1 MPIGD
6 TYQGGIIVYIL
17 QPGDLNYNA
26 LTEKG
31 IIVSASDVSSGVQWY
46 NGSHGVKTS
55 ANDKVVRTGS
65 SNTTKIVNAQGVGS
79 YAAQV
84 CQDLSLNTY
93 TDWQLPSIE
102 ELKILY
108 SARSLTG
115 AYWSSTEFE
124 AGWNYVRVVSDGQEG
139 SRAKNVTL
147 KVRAIRYY

>member
-6 TYQGGIIVYIL
+6 IYQGGIIVYIL
-17 QPGDLNYNA
+17 QPGDLNYSA

-46 NGSHGVKTS
+46 NGSYGVKTS
-55 ANDKVVRTGS
+55 ANDKLVRTGS
-65 SNTTKIVNAQGVGS
+65 SNTTKIVTTQGAGS

-84 CQDLSLNTY
+84 CQDLSLNEY

-139 SRAKNVTL
+139 SRSKNVTL
-147 KVRAIRYY
+147 KVRAVRYY

>member
-6 TYQGGIIVYIL
+6 TYQGGRIVYIL
-17 QPGDLNYNA
+17 QPGDLNYSA

-31 IIVSASDVSSGVQWY
+31 IIVSEADVSSGVQWY
-46 NGSHGVKTS
+46 NGSYGVKTS

-65 SNTTKIVNAQGVGS
+65 SNTTKIVNTQGVGS

>member
-6 TYQGGIIVYIL
+6 TYQGGRIVYIL
-17 QPGDLNYNA
+17 QPGDLNYSA
-26 LTEKG
+26 VTEKG
-31 IIVSASDVSSGVQWY
+31 IIVSEADVSSGVQWY
-46 NGSHGVKTS
+46 NGSYGVKTS

-84 CQDLSLNTY
+84 CQDLTLNTY

-115 AYWSSTEFE
+115 TYWSSTEFE

>member
-6 TYQGGIIVYIL
+6 TFQGGIIVYIL
-17 QPGDLNYNA
+17 QPGDLNYSA
-26 LTEKG
+26 STEKG
-31 IIVSASDVSSGVQWY
+31 IIVSASDVSSGVKWY
-46 NGSHGVKTS
+46 NGSYGVKTS

-65 SNTTKIVNAQGVGS
+65 SNTTKIVNTQGAGS

-93 TDWQLPSIE
+93 TDWQLPSID

-115 AYWSSTEFE
+115 AYWSSTEYE
-124 AGWNYVRVVSDGQEG
+124 AGWNYVRVVNDGQEG

-147 KVRAIRYY
+147 KVRAVRYY

>member
-6 TYQGGIIVYIL
+6 TFQGGIIVYIL
-17 QPGDLNYNA
+17 QPGDLNYSA
-26 LTEKG
+26 STEKG
-31 IIVSASDVSSGVQWY
+31 IIVSASDVSSGVKWY
-46 NGSHGVKTS
+46 NGSYGVKTS

-65 SNTTKIVNAQGVGS
+65 SNTTKIVNTQGAGS

-93 TDWQLPSIE
+93 TDWQLPSID

-115 AYWSSTEFE
+115 TYWSSTEYE
-124 AGWNYVRVVSDGQEG
+124 AGWNYVRVVNNGQEG

-147 KVRAIRYY
+147 KVRAVRYY

>member
-65 SNTTKIVNAQGVGS
+65 SNTTKIVTAQGVGS

-84 CQDLSLNTY
+84 CQDLTLNTY

>member
-6 TYQGGIIVYIL
+6 IYQGGIIVYIL
-17 QPGDLNYNA
+17 QPGDLDYSA

-46 NGSHGVKTS
+46 NGSYGVKTS
-55 ANDKVVRTGS
+55 ANDKLVRTGS
-65 SNTTKIVNAQGVGS
+65 SNTTKIVTTQGAGS
-79 YAAQV
+79 YAAKV
-84 CQDLSLNTY
+84 CQDLSLNEY
-93 TDWQLPSIE
+93 SDWQLPSIE

>member
-17 QPGDLNYNA
+17 QPGDLNYSA
-26 LTEKG
+26 STERG
-31 IIVSASDVSSGVQWY
+31 IIVSASDVSSGVKWY
-46 NGSHGVKTS
+46 NGSYGVKTS
-55 ANDKVVRTGS
+55 ANDKLVRTGS
-65 SNTTKIVNAQGVGS
+65 SNTTKIVNTQGAGS

-115 AYWSSTEFE
+115 AYWSSTEYE
-124 AGWNYVRVVSDGQEG
+124 AGWNYVRVVNDGQEG
-139 SRAKNVTL
+139 SRSKNETL
-147 KVRAIRYY
+147 KVRAVRYY

>member
-17 QPGDLNYNA
+17 QPGDLDYSA

-31 IIVSASDVSSGVQWY
+31 IIVSASDVSSGVKWY
-46 NGSHGVKTS
+46 NGSYGVKTS

-65 SNTTKIVNAQGVGS
+65 SNTTKIVNTQGAGS

-93 TDWQLPSIE
+93 TDWQLPSID

-115 AYWSSTEFE
+115 AYWSSTEYE
-124 AGWNYVRVVSDGQEG
+124 AGWNYVRVVNDGQEG

-147 KVRAIRYY
+147 KVRAVRYY

>member
-6 TYQGGIIVYIL
+6 TFQGGIIVYIL
-17 QPGDLNYNA
+17 QPGDLNYSA

-31 IIVSASDVSSGVQWY
+31 IIVSASDVSSGVKWY
-46 NGSHGVKTS
+46 NGSYGVKTS

-65 SNTTKIVNAQGVGS
+65 SNTTKIVNAQGAGS

-93 TDWQLPSIE
+93 TDWQLPSID

-115 AYWSSTEFE
+115 AYWSSTEYE
-124 AGWNYVRVVSDGQEG
+124 AGWNYVRVVNDGQEG

-147 KVRAIRYY
+147 KVRAVRYY